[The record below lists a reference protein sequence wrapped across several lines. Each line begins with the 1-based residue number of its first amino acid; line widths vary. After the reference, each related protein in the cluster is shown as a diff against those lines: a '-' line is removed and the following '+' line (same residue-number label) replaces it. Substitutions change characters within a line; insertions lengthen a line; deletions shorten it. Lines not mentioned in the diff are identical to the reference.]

1 MCIQWVLVNAAFIQP
16 LSIAFQAGNTHT
28 GVTAW
33 LGSHTAGLGV
43 GHIWHLPRVWHAQGQ
58 QSLGVSRVWQC
69 SGMGNARTPQPTV
82 WKLACC
88 MRCTPAAAGV
98 GVALLQHRPSVNRA
112 CPHLLMQRCFRNGKT
127 ELWLPS
133 LVELVTKPKRFI
145 KNFS

>member
-1 MCIQWVLVNAAFIQP
+1 MCIRWVLVNAAFIQP
-16 LSIAFQAGNTHT
+16 LSIAFQAGSTHT

-88 MRCTPAAAGV
+88 MRCIPAAAGV
-98 GVALLQHRPSVNRA
+98 GVALLQNRPSVIGHALIFSCRGASGMGRQN
-112 CPHLLMQRCFRNGKT
+112 CGFLLWWN
-127 ELWLPS
+127 L
-133 LVELVTKPKRFI
+133 
-145 KNFS
+145 